1 MDKLATDFTAGL
13 RDFFGGVR
21 SPSGTRGPKS
31 ARADGSVKKFN
42 KEDAVNGFLEEA
54 LTAGL
59 TGVAQVTARHVD
71 QLERRT
77 TNTEQ
82 QVSELNKRV
91 TELKGIENKV

>member
-1 MDKLATDFTAGL
+1 M
-13 RDFFGGVR
+13 
-21 SPSGTRGPKS
+21 
-31 ARADGSVKKFN
+31 N
-42 KEDAVNGFLEEA
+42 HGFLEEA